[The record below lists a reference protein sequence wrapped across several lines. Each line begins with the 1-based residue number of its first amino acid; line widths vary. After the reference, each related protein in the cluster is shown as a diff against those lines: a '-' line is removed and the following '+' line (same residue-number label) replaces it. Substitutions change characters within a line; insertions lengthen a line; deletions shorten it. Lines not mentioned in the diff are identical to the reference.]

1 MSRAEVQVV
10 TPSFLRSWPLQE
22 DGSSKR
28 ARGSVLVIGGA
39 ARTPG
44 GVLLAGLAALRVGAG
59 SLQLAVAE
67 SVAASM
73 AVGFP
78 EAGVIGLPQTATGSV
93 QGAGTDRLASAL
105 ETADVVLVGPGL
117 DDAEHTATLM
127 TSLVPMLRASSTLV
141 LDAYALGVLPGLDG
155 IRDRLPGR
163 TALTP
168 NESEAIRLLG
178 TNPDEG
184 LGEDAVENI
193 ADRYGAVV
201 SCRGSIAAADGQRW
215 EISTGHK
222 GLATAGSGDVLAGTV
237 AGIAARGG
245 ELAQAV
251 CWATHLHA
259 AAGDRLAPRV
269 GPQGFLAREL
279 LDELPQVMLELTA

>member
-10 TPSFLRSWPLQE
+10 TPSFLRTWPLEQE
-22 DGSSKR
+22 GTSKR

-44 GVLLAGLAALRVGAG
+44 GALLAGVASLRVGAG

-93 QGAGTDRLASAL
+93 RGTGTDRLAGAVKA
-105 ETADVVLVGPGL
+105 ADVILVGPGL
-117 DDAEHTATLM
+117 DDAEHTAALM
-127 TSLVPMLRASSTLV
+127 TALMSMLRPGTTLV
-141 LDAYALGVLPGLDG
+141 LDAYALGVLPGLDLDD
-155 IRDRLPGR
+155 ILRGR

-168 NESEAIRLLG
+168 NESEASRLLG
-178 TNPDEG
+178 KEPDEE
-184 LGEDAVENI
+184 LSEHAVSDI
-193 ADRYGAVV
+193 ATRYGAVV
-201 SCRGSIAAADGQRW
+201 SCRGSIAAADDRRW
-215 EISTGHK
+215 EISTGHR

-237 AGIAARGG
+237 AGLAARGG

-259 AAGDRLAPRV
+259 AAGDRLATRV